1 MKKTLI
7 LLLTFSIL
15 WASLLACAVQPLT
28 IDQAFSFSATAKDIQ
43 TIVLQWQ
50 IAPGYYLY
58 RDHFDIHTINPH
70 DTMLAKPILPNN
82 YTTKIIPTLG
92 QFAVYKHNITIIQP
106 IIRSSESTV
115 SLFVHYQ
122 GCSEQG
128 FCYPPVS
135 RIVTM
140 SLTDN
145 KAITIPSNPLLSVTT
160 TPKNALEQLLS
171 SHMLIKM
178 IATFFA
184 LGVLISLTPCVL
196 PMLPILS
203 SIIVGQKNPSRGYSF
218 VLSLSYVLGM
228 ALTYAIAGIISVLV
242 GINLQT
248 SFQQPWL
255 IIVVALIFVAMALSL
270 FDVYQLQLPLSWRT
284 HLARASDHQKHGS
297 LIGTFFVGV
306 FSTLILSPCV
316 TPALVAALTYISQTK
331 QLMSGGLALFCMGL
345 GQGLPLLLIGIF
357 GTHCLPKA
365 GKWMTVIKKCMGII
379 MLVLAAWMIS
389 RLLPTTVMHRNTQ
402 QLSFITVKNP
412 EELYHQLNTPA
423 ARNKP
428 VLLDFYANWC
438 VACKE
443 MDMFTFSNLQVQTAL
458 KNVIKLR
465 ADVTHNDADDQALEH
480 QFGVVAPPTVLFFDS
495 NHHEIHNAR
504 IVGNASPNVFLN
516 YLRQVMQ

>member
-1 MKKTLI
+1 MKKPLI
-7 LLLTFSIL
+7 LFSIIAVLLTY
-15 WASLLACAVQPLT
+15 LLANAIQPLP
-28 IDQAFSFSATAKDIQ
+28 IDRAFSFSAIAKDNQ

-50 IAPGYYLY
+50 ITPGYYLY
-58 RDHFDIHTINPH
+58 RDHFDIHAINPH
-70 DTMLAKPILPNN
+70 DTTLAQPILPSN
-82 YTTKIIPTLG
+82 YVTKVIPTLG
-92 QFAVYKHNITIIQP
+92 QFAVYTHSMIIIQP
-106 IIRSSESTV
+106 IIRSTESSV

-135 RIVTM
+135 RIVTIN
-140 SLTDN
+140 LTDN
-145 KAITIPSNPLLSVTT
+145 KAITIQSNQPPHVTST
-160 TPKNALEQLLS
+160 SKNALEELLS

-178 IATFFA
+178 VATFFA

-218 VLSLSYVLGM
+218 LLSLSYVLGM

-297 LIGTFFVGV
+297 LIGTFFIGV

-345 GQGLPLLLIGIF
+345 GQGLPLLFIGLF
-357 GTHCLPKA
+357 GAHCLPKT
-365 GKWMTVIKKCMGII
+365 GKWMIVIKKCMGIV
-379 MLVLAAWMIS
+379 MLLLAVWMIS
-389 RLLPTTVMHRNTQ
+389 RLFPTTITHHNTQ
-402 QLSFITVKNP
+402 QLSFITVKNS
-412 EELYHQLNTPA
+412 EELYHQMNTPEA
-423 ARNKP
+423 HYKP

-438 VACKE
+438 VMCKE
-443 MDMFTFSNLQVQTAL
+443 MDMLTFSDPRVQAAL

-480 QFGVVAPPTVLFFDS
+480 QFGVIAPPTVILFDS
-495 NHHEIHNAR
+495 THHEVLNAR
-504 IVGNASPNVFLN
+504 IVGNVSANDFLKQ
-516 YLRQVMQ
+516 LRHVT